1 MIYFGILIAAI
12 CNKQE
17 KAGDPK
23 HRNEAGMKLFCH
35 WNDKMKFTAE
45 AEDHKVQ
52 MDANRPIGDGSALTP
67 KQLLLAGICG
77 CTGMDVVALMKKHKQ
92 PLEALEVEGDATP
105 TEGVYPGV
113 FKEIRLT
120 FKFKG
125 DLNAEK
131 VLESVMLSQT
141 KYCGVSAMVSK
152 AVPISYI
159 VELNEKNIG
168 AGHADF
174 N

>member
-1 MIYFGILIAAI
+1 
-12 CNKQE
+12 
-17 KAGDPK
+17 
-23 HRNEAGMKLFCH
+23 MKLLCH
-35 WNDKMKFTAE
+35 WNDKMKFTAD
-45 AEDHKVQ
+45 ADDHKIQ
-52 MDANRPIGDGSALTP
+52 MDASRPIGEGSAPTP

-77 CTGMDVVALMKKHKQ
+77 CTAMDVVALMKKHKQ
-92 PLEALEVEGDATP
+92 PLGALEVEADATP
-105 TEGVYPGV
+105 TEGVQPAV

-120 FKFKG
+120 FRFKG
-125 DLNAEK
+125 ELNVEQ

-168 AGHADF
+168 AGRAEF